1 MTVVAGVSYMGY
13 SQSAGVREAH
23 SQYALL
29 FLILDVFM
37 GSQIPQGEL
46 YDGTSTYIYPFP
58 NQNT

>member
-1 MTVVAGVSYMGY
+1 MGY